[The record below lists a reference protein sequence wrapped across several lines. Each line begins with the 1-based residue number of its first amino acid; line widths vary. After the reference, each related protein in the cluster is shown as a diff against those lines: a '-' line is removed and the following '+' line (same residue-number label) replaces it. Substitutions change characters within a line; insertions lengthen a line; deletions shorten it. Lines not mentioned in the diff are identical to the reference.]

1 MPRKTEWIHRVP
13 PAIAALETISA
24 PVVDRAVLSQVLE
37 ISARQALRIL
47 QAAGASRAGNS
58 LIIDRQILIA
68 WLNGVHAQDHV
79 VYETRRRERLA
90 EQLDQQRQIQR
101 ARQIMLPVRPEA
113 RSQQTMTDL
122 GGNIRL
128 RPGVLEVQ
136 FTSAED
142 LLGSLFR
149 LAQAASNDFLAFE
162 AALAFSEARR

>member
-1 MPRKTEWIHRVP
+1 VPRKTEWIHRVP
-13 PAIAALETISA
+13 AALATLEAIPA
-24 PVVDRAVLSQVLE
+24 PVIDRSALSRALE
-37 ISARQALRIL
+37 ISDRQALRIL

-58 LIIDRQILIA
+58 LIIDRQALIA
-68 WLNGVHAQDHV
+68 WLKGVRGQDHV
-79 VYETRRRERLA
+79 LYETRRRERLA

-101 ARQIMLPVRPEA
+101 ARQIVLPVEPA
-113 RSQQTMTDL
+113 VRSQTMVGL
-122 GGNIRL
+122 GANIRL

-162 AALAFSEARR
+162 AALACSEPQG